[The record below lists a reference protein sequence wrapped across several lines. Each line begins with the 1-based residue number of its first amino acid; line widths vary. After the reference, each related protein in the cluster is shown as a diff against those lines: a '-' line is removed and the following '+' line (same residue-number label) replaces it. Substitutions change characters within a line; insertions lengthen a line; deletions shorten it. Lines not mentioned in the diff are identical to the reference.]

1 MQASLRRLLVGA
13 VRRPRILWTSRRLK
27 HEKRTATNRLLS
39 FSQPYKLH
47 VGSGQ
52 VYFPGWVNIDA
63 DAVAKADVNWDI
75 RYGLLA
81 PDASCQY
88 VYNEHVLEHLA
99 VEAGLTFLRECRRV
113 LAPGGVLRVAMP
125 SLDAIIEKSANG
137 TWRDQDWLTWPE
149 HQFIKTRA
157 EMINISFRWWGHQW
171 LYDREELHRRL
182 WESGFTEI
190 ANVEWGVSEEPMLC
204 GRESRK
210 DSLLICE
217 ARVRD

>member
-13 VRRPRILWTSRRLK
+13 ERRRRNLWTSWWLN
-27 HEKRTATNRLLS
+27 HEKRTVINRLLS
-39 FSQPYKLH
+39 FSQPYKFH
-47 VGSGQ
+47 VGCGQ

-63 DAVAKADVNWDI
+63 NAATKADVHWDI
-75 RYGLLA
+75 RYGLLV

-113 LAPGGVLRVAMP
+113 LTPGGVLRVAMP
-125 SLDAIIEKSANG
+125 SLDALIEKSAKG
-137 TWRDQDWLTWPE
+137 TWRNQDWLTWPE
-149 HQFIKTRA
+149 YQNIATCA
-157 EMINISFRWWGHQW
+157 EMLNVSFRHWGHQW

-182 WESGFTEI
+182 SEAGFADI
-190 ANVEWGVSEEPMLC
+190 LDVELGTSVVPELC
-204 GRESRK
+204 NRETRK

-217 ARVRD
+217 ARR